1 MCLSTLKVARGLTG
15 SATRTPLSPPV
26 TLEGRSHTAVTLW
39 LENTTQ
45 LVSSGWKFE
54 GFLQEADGAGGL
66 SGVKGLR
73 AAAVR
78 LPRQGLP
85 WVLQPWSPMRLGPS
99 PSPAPRPP
107 EGARGASARGRGLRL
122 SLWPPPPQLQQ
133 MKETRRLFPDKS
145 VYAQQ
150 IGPGLCFGALA
161 LMLRFFFEVF
171 WEGVGKEPP
180 AKALASPSLL
190 GLRLDGAAPL
200 QEAPAAP
207 HSC

>member
-1 MCLSTLKVARGLTG
+1 
-15 SATRTPLSPPV
+15 
-26 TLEGRSHTAVTLW
+26 
-39 LENTTQ
+39 
-45 LVSSGWKFE
+45 
-54 GFLQEADGAGGL
+54 
-66 SGVKGLR
+66 
-73 AAAVR
+73 
-78 LPRQGLP
+78 
-85 WVLQPWSPMRLGPS
+85 
-99 PSPAPRPP
+99 
-107 EGARGASARGRGLRL
+107 
-122 SLWPPPPQLQQ
+122 

>member
-1 MCLSTLKVARGLTG
+1 MEPDASG
-15 SATRTPLSPPV
+15 PLPEPRSPP
-26 TLEGRSHTAVTLW
+26 
-39 LENTTQ
+39 
-45 LVSSGWKFE
+45 
-54 GFLQEADGAGGL
+54 
-66 SGVKGLR
+66 
-73 AAAVR
+73 
-78 LPRQGLP
+78 PRGCP
-85 WVLQPWSPMRLGPS
+85 GCECPRLGPEALPLA
-99 PSPAPRPP
+99 PS
-107 EGARGASARGRGLRL
+107 
-122 SLWPPPPQLQQ
+122 PQLQQ

-180 AKALASPSLL
+180 TKALASPSLL